1 MRASLFSKI
10 GEGGLRFSVPFSF
23 TAIYNA
29 FRMLFLLLFAIPL
42 LAFLLRAGVGSI
54 WRYRKKQLFYG
65 KADWF
70 NFLLDYLIVL
80 GLGLIPTI
88 LSFYLFPRI
97 SLWGYSFFYF
107 VLALLVMLFSPHRLI
122 RKQGWEMGRARS
134 RYLSL
139 ALLGL
144 SLLDLFAF
152 HAESYRKGEVTLGQ
166 GEEVAMAI
174 DYHGKLGESEDGFYV
189 EDGDYFVVSK
199 QEGWDQNIAFEF
211 IDAPNTTYYLHL
223 TYSDDGKEFV
233 NEWTFQVNPAD
244 TDSSILGL
252 SGDSPYIKVEVEAD
266 LTRAH
271 PEESLHLGGIYL
283 NRSVQADFN
292 LVRFGAFATLIAFV
306 FYSFPICRHYG
317 AFQGN
322 RVRSVYVGAFA
333 VTLAALLAFLAIS
346 LSNVDYFFL
355 KYPIDQATLN
365 DDKLTNIYFRLFDA
379 FRKGRV
385 SLDIKADPL
394 LATLDNPYSPTEWH
408 KVGATVH
415 WDHAYFEGKYYAYY
429 GAAPVLLVMFPVYW
443 LSGGRYVPGLLF
455 MQIVPTLVLLGAF
468 FLLLV
473 EISIF
478 LNGKVNYLMVGV
490 LFVFGLFASMSLANV
505 TYKEGNY
512 HEGIYHTP
520 IVFGLSFLSL
530 FLLFTLLAYRKSHLR
545 MLYFAFAC
553 FCFVGMMASRP
564 SLVFAFLLAAPIYVS
579 LMVRE
584 RKKEGR
590 LWLSF
595 IPGLAIIAIGGS
607 LLAYYNYIR
616 FDSILEFGQSYQMN
630 YDQTELDYAANKFFP
645 SILHFLLQ
653 PGKFYDEFP
662 FVSCSVVRYSF
673 DDCPY
678 VQGYY
683 GVFMV
688 PFFLFLLISGFA
700 GGKGDGWDK
709 RLFLFA
715 FPLLLVIL
723 AFTTYSKAGV
733 CARYLIEFYYLATI
747 GSSATWLKL
756 MDRSKD
762 SPAQPY
768 ISSIGFLTLYASS
781 FIGVCLLFDVFDG
794 WLLGDAY
801 GLPGYVKEAF
811 FNLNCVL

>member
-1 MRASLFSKI
+1 
-10 GEGGLRFSVPFSF
+10 
-23 TAIYNA
+23 
-29 FRMLFLLLFAIPL
+29 MLFLLLFAIPL
-42 LAFLLRAGVGSI
+42 LSFLLRAGVGSI

-88 LSFYLFPRI
+88 FSFCLFPRI
-97 SLWGYSFFYF
+97 SLWGYSFIYF

-122 RKQGWEMGRARS
+122 RKRGWEKGRARS

-144 SLLDLFAF
+144 SLLELFAF
-152 HAESYRKGEVTLGQ
+152 NGESYRKGEVTLGQ
-166 GEEVAMAI
+166 GEDVAMAI
-174 DYHGKLGESEDGFYV
+174 DYHGELGESEDGFYV

-199 QEGWDQNIAFEF
+199 HAGWDQNIAFEF

-252 SGDSPYIKVEVEAD
+252 AGDSPYIKVEVEAD

-408 KVGATVH
+408 KVGASVH

-443 LSGGRYVPGLLF
+443 LSGVHFKESTSVALPVISLSINATVSEIEVGHSL
-455 MQIVPTLVLLGAF
+455 TL
-468 FLLLV
+468 
-473 EISIF
+473 I
-478 LNGKVNYLMVGV
+478 
-490 LFVFGLFASMSLANV
+490 ANV
-505 TYKEGNY
+505 TGSAEKPVWSIEEKYPSSMDAEIDQNGVLNSGSVPGKVTVKASI
-512 HEGIYHTP
+512 EGISDEVIITVKEALVSVTIDNSVKEVEIGETAQLSATRSNDEP
-520 IVFGLSFLSL
+520 ITWSIVEKNPTSIDAVIDSETGLLTAVLIKGTVKILAECGSASDTIDIDIIDPVPHWIDNANFG
-530 FLLFTLLAYRKSHLR
+530 YRDPSTGLGYYLGER
-545 MLYFAFAC
+545 FIAMVWRRPLIT
-553 FCFVGMMASRP
+553 SRP
-564 SLVFAFLLAAPIYVS
+564 SGRAIFA
-579 LMVRE
+579 
-584 RKKEGR
+584 
-590 LWLSF
+590 W
-595 IPGLAIIAIGGS
+595 
-607 LLAYYNYIR
+607 
-616 FDSILEFGQSYQMN
+616 
-630 YDQTELDYAANKFFP
+630 
-645 SILHFLLQ
+645 
-653 PGKFYDEFP
+653 
-662 FVSCSVVRYSF
+662 
-673 DDCPY
+673 
-678 VQGYY
+678 
-683 GVFMV
+683 
-688 PFFLFLLISGFA
+688 
-700 GGKGDGWDK
+700 
-709 RLFLFA
+709 
-715 FPLLLVIL
+715 
-723 AFTTYSKAGV
+723 
-733 CARYLIEFYYLATI
+733 
-747 GSSATWLKL
+747 
-756 MDRSKD
+756 
-762 SPAQPY
+762 
-768 ISSIGFLTLYASS
+768 
-781 FIGVCLLFDVFDG
+781 
-794 WLLGDAY
+794 
-801 GLPGYVKEAF
+801 
-811 FNLNCVL
+811 

>member
-1 MRASLFSKI
+1 
-10 GEGGLRFSVPFSF
+10 
-23 TAIYNA
+23 
-29 FRMLFLLLFAIPL
+29 MLFLLLFAIPL
-42 LAFLLRAGVGSI
+42 LSFLLRAGVGSI

-88 LSFYLFPRI
+88 FSFCLFPRI
-97 SLWGYSFFYF
+97 SLWGYSFIYF

-122 RKQGWEMGRARS
+122 RKRGWEKGRARS

-144 SLLDLFAF
+144 SLLELFAF
-152 HAESYRKGEVTLGQ
+152 NGESYRKGEVTLGQ
-166 GEEVAMAI
+166 GEDVAMAI
-174 DYHGKLGESEDGFYV
+174 DYHGELGESEDGFYV

-199 QEGWDQNIAFEF
+199 HAGWDQNIAFEF

-223 TYSDDGKEFV
+223 IYSDDGKEFV

-252 SGDSPYIKVEVEAD
+252 AGDSPYIKVEVEAD

-408 KVGATVH
+408 KVGASVH

-443 LSGGRYVPGLLF
+443 LSGVHFKESTSVALPVISLSINATVSEIEVGHSL
-455 MQIVPTLVLLGAF
+455 TL
-468 FLLLV
+468 
-473 EISIF
+473 I
-478 LNGKVNYLMVGV
+478 
-490 LFVFGLFASMSLANV
+490 ANV
-505 TYKEGNY
+505 TGSAEKPVWSIEEKYPSSMDAEIDQNGVLNSGSVPGKVTVKASI
-512 HEGIYHTP
+512 EGISDEVIITVKEALVSVTIDNSVKEVEIGETAQLSATRSNDEP
-520 IVFGLSFLSL
+520 ITWSIVEKNPTSIDAVIDSETGLLTAVLIKGTVKILAECGSASDTIDIDIIDPVPHWIDNANFG
-530 FLLFTLLAYRKSHLR
+530 YRDPSTGLGYYLGER
-545 MLYFAFAC
+545 FIAMVWRRPLIT
-553 FCFVGMMASRP
+553 SRP
-564 SLVFAFLLAAPIYVS
+564 SGRAIFA
-579 LMVRE
+579 
-584 RKKEGR
+584 
-590 LWLSF
+590 W
-595 IPGLAIIAIGGS
+595 
-607 LLAYYNYIR
+607 
-616 FDSILEFGQSYQMN
+616 
-630 YDQTELDYAANKFFP
+630 
-645 SILHFLLQ
+645 
-653 PGKFYDEFP
+653 
-662 FVSCSVVRYSF
+662 
-673 DDCPY
+673 
-678 VQGYY
+678 
-683 GVFMV
+683 
-688 PFFLFLLISGFA
+688 
-700 GGKGDGWDK
+700 
-709 RLFLFA
+709 
-715 FPLLLVIL
+715 
-723 AFTTYSKAGV
+723 
-733 CARYLIEFYYLATI
+733 
-747 GSSATWLKL
+747 
-756 MDRSKD
+756 
-762 SPAQPY
+762 
-768 ISSIGFLTLYASS
+768 
-781 FIGVCLLFDVFDG
+781 
-794 WLLGDAY
+794 
-801 GLPGYVKEAF
+801 
-811 FNLNCVL
+811 